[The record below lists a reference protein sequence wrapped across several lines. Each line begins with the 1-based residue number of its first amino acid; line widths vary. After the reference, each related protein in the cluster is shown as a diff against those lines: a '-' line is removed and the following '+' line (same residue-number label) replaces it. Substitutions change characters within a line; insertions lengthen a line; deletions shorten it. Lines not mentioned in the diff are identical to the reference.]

1 LITLAQSD
9 TTRLITLVLLVIGA
23 IFVATVVILIVRKRV
38 LSSES
43 PPAAGMIMDDFRK
56 LHASGK
62 LSDTEFQALRTRMAA
77 RMKSTVPGKG
87 SLHQEQPA
95 APRPASAP
103 RIKGSPDQRSP
114 RPE

>member
-1 LITLAQSD
+1 MLTLAQSD

-23 IFVATVVILIVRKRV
+23 IFVATVAILIVRKRV
-38 LSSES
+38 LSQQT

-62 LSDTEFQALRTRMAA
+62 LSDSEFQALRTRMAA

-87 SLHQEQPA
+87 SVHEEPPA
-95 APRPASAP
+95 APRTAP
-103 RIKGSPDQRSP
+103 PPRVKGPPRQRPP